1 VLVNEQC
8 RTTGETLQLSGTRGG
23 VKRTLPMSLRG
34 MRGMGWGDAI
44 RYRQGT
50 GGGRST
56 SAGGD
61 ARQRAEVAV
70 VVRPQEIA
78 KQSRCGIQNL
88 NPPYRKKLTSDLG
101 WPTSNAIEPKHYVHL
116 FKKVY
121 LFTAS
126 RQVRAI
132 WLRWSTSEKSGVF
145 LFVSKIDAPG
155 VIF

>member
-1 VLVNEQC
+1 MPFV
-8 RTTGETLQLSGTRGG
+8 TGRGTEVVVR
-23 VKRTLPMSLRG
+23 R
-34 MRGMGWGDAI
+34 
-44 RYRQGT
+44 
-50 GGGRST
+50 
-56 SAGGD
+56 
-61 ARQRAEVAV
+61 AR
-70 VVRPQEIA
+70 VRPQEIA

-88 NPPYRKKLTSDLG
+88 NPPYRKKLTSDWG

-116 FKKVY
+116 LKKLY